1 MSKFGRY
8 IKYIIVVIGVIISLA
23 VLTACNSSTTTS
35 RPGGTTPSSTGAEP
49 DITINISASNL
60 AFDKNKI
67 EVVAGSDV
75 LIVFENKDQVRHNV
89 AIYTNSSALTPIFV
103 GEIFPGPATKSYRF
117 TAPIHPGA
125 FFFRCD
131 VHPDTMTGDF
141 IVYGTAS

>member
-1 MSKFGRY
+1 MSTFNRNLKNL
-8 IKYIIVVIGVIISLA
+8 IVVTGIIFALA
-23 VLTACNSSTTTS
+23 VLTACTSNTTTS
-35 RPGGTTPSSTGAEP
+35 QPEGTTPRNTESEP
-49 DITINISASNL
+49 DVTINISASNL

-117 TAPIHPGA
+117 TAPVSPGA
-125 FFFRCD
+125 FFFR
-131 VHPDTMTGDF
+131 
-141 IVYGTAS
+141 

>member
-1 MSKFGRY
+1 MSEFSRY
-8 IKYIIVVIGVIISLA
+8 FKILIAVTGIIFALA
-23 VLTACNSSTTTS
+23 VLTACTSNTTTS
-35 RPGGTTPSSTGAEP
+35 QPGGTTPTSTVSEP